1 MATGILVLAA
11 FVLAITGKRPH
22 AVLVATLGV
31 GTTGL
36 LFSPVGVS
44 VAPDV
49 AFPFLVPAS
58 AAAVFD
64 ASGLAIVSER
74 ATGTKL
80 AELKQIGL
88 GLAVLGSL
96 FALVYATGP
105 IGAVGAVLAPFIFWL
120 SLRWLA

>member
-1 MATGILVLAA
+1 M
-11 FVLAITGKRPH
+11 
-22 AVLVATLGV
+22 
-31 GTTGL
+31 
-36 LFSPVGVS
+36 
-44 VAPDV
+44 
-49 AFPFLVPAS
+49 PAS